1 MMPRPFLYD
10 FLRTISNRSMLL
22 MVGVI
27 LLFSFAIIPMTTT
40 TGFSQGSSGTPT
52 IFYYLDNS
60 GYHFLAFTYD
70 QYGSP
75 VSGASISFTL
85 SSAMNYTRTGITNSS
100 GLAFVTVNAP
110 VANYTLDVEASSPI
124 GGRSSS
130 TAPLYN
136 PPMGQAELTIGS
148 GSPISLATDK
158 ADAYKRDLLIFC
170 TGPYAAVPSSFSV
183 YYTVTASPVAG
194 LARGNMT
201 LLGTLVSYYGIFK
214 PDIPGGLNG
223 TAIVSV
229 ALFAPNNETAVF
241 TNRFTVSDLRPPQ
254 TRISGTDVASS
265 FFSSLVSFF
274 IPLVAIVGS
283 YSSYGKDRLTGVL
296 ESVLARPVSRRG
308 LVLSRFLSTLLAI
321 SLAVV
326 ASVGIVDAI
335 LNNVTGSFLSQDF
348 VLAMIAALLAE
359 VAAFSG
365 IVFLLSHLVKSS
377 AVLLGISIGLFVVL
391 DFFWSLITYL
401 LTALLGGTV
410 GSAVYIQTTI
420 LANLANPAQF
430 VSLVDTY
437 MFGSSSGVLI
447 QPADYGLTLPVLI
460 VDGVSWAVAPF
471 VAFLYLAMKRD

>member
-1 MMPRPFLYD
+1 MPNWSSVVFQCGRSGMRRQGLRNSSWISLRGQIQEMMPRPFLYD

-85 SSAMNYTRTGITNSS
+85 SSAM
-100 GLAFVTVNAP
+100 
-110 VANYTLDVEASSPI
+110 
-124 GGRSSS
+124 
-130 TAPLYN
+130 
-136 PPMGQAELTIGS
+136 
-148 GSPISLATDK
+148 
-158 ADAYKRDLLIFC
+158 
-170 TGPYAAVPSSFSV
+170 

-391 DFFWSLITYL
+391 DFFWSLIIYL

-447 QPADYGLTLPVLI
+447 QPANYGLTLPVLI